1 MTTQEKTMLY
11 LTDLPYGIGILD
23 IQDFLSQYKD
33 SIVKIITPEMNQRN
47 ITKGAF
53 VIKVLF
59 KDNESADKCR
69 KEMNLRKFRKKS
81 VRIMWEERDTSLRYN
96 TKNNIYIKGI
106 PKTTTPREVYEYFS
120 QFGDIFSCKVAEDDY
135 GNHYGYGYITFYSHE
150 DAEKAIAQSQE
161 KTIFGSN
168 NVEISHFQKRNERM
182 INNNENNKDKIYINN
197 LPEKYEVSELN
208 TLCKEY
214 GKVETCN
221 IYLDKIGKNFGIVKF
236 SNESEAQEAK
246 AKLDGKEIEK
256 DGVKTKLI
264 VKSYQTQF
272 EQKQYMMNYYSLK
285 STEKKGNC
293 NLLLKNI
300 PLTAKEEDLEKIFSK
315 FGVITSTRIE
325 KNKIEKKEEKG
336 KFELVSK
343 GYGFIS
349 FEKPEDAKKA
359 LEEMD
364 QKFLPGFEGWNKP
377 LTIENYLTKKERQLV
392 ENQDMNISNYY
403 MGAAQTPQQ
412 HFVPQMP
419 PHFMPYQF
427 QPNAHGPMFQP
438 MPMQMRY
445 PMIQFNN
452 YNNYGQYNNYSNN
465 YNNNFYNNNKR
476 RGQKRFYNK
485 NNNNNNNR
493 NYYKNQN
500 NNNNKYNKDKNDKD
514 RLAKEEKEL
523 QIDIEKNIDMDE
535 YDKLETEEDKKNYFG
550 EKIYNAIEES
560 QLAVDKKLDSD
571 DIAKITGMIINIPN
585 DEIIKTMQNSS
596 LFNNRIKE
604 ALHLLNK

>member
-33 SIVKIITPEMNQRN
+33 SIVKIITPEMSQRN
-47 ITKGAF
+47 ITKGSF

-150 DAEKAIAQSQE
+150 DAEKAISQSQG
-161 KTIFGSN
+161 KTIFDSN

-315 FGVITSTRIE
+315 YGVITSTRIE

-403 MGAAQTPQQ
+403 MGAAPTPQQ
-412 HFVPQMP
+412 HFVPQIP

-427 QPNAHGPMFQP
+427 QPNAHGPMFPP